1 MKITD
6 IDKNFIQQT
15 AKDELVWVDVKTFP
29 FKLYGVSYDEAEQA
43 FVRMPVAV
51 AKQTNEGIEFLNT
64 NTAGG
69 RLAFATDSD
78 TVSFKCVFPNLIGVM
93 SHMTIAASNGFSL
106 YVNGKFWG
114 MLSPDWSQF
123 VNEKEIEFSKTF
135 DLTQVVGVKEIKL
148 YFPLYGGVKELF
160 VAVEAGSEVLPSKEY
175 KHKKPIVY
183 YGSSITQGGCAS
195 RPGNDYEAY
204 IERWLDADFINLGF
218 SGSAKGEKVVAE
230 YIATIDSS
238 IVVMDYDYNAPD
250 VAHLQKTHYPFYKVI
265 REALPDTPIVFMTN
279 FNKRKPESA
288 ERREVIRK
296 NYVKTIE
303 AGDGNTVFIN
313 GEQLLGVQD
322 EDACTVDGTHPNDLG
337 FYRIAQ
343 AIYPIIKNLLK

>member
-15 AKDELVWVDVKTFP
+15 AKDELVWVDVKTSP
-29 FKLYGVSYDEAEQA
+29 FQLYGVSYDEEEKA
-43 FVRMPVAV
+43 FVRMPVSV
-51 AKQTNEGIEFLNT
+51 AKQTNEAIEFLNT

-114 MLSPDWSQF
+114 MFAPDWAQF
-123 VNEKEIEFSKTF
+123 VKDKEIEFSRTF
-135 DLTQVVGVKEIKL
+135 DLTQVAGIKEIKL

-160 VAVEAGSEVLPSKEY
+160 VAVEKKCEILQPKEY

-183 YGSSITQGGCAS
+183 YGNSITQGGCAS

-204 IERWLDADFINLGF
+204 IERWLDVDFVNLGF
-218 SGSAKGEKVVAE
+218 SGSAKGEKVLAE

-250 VAHLQKTHYPFYKVI
+250 VEHLKKTHYPFYKVI

-279 FNKRKPESA
+279 FNKRKTESPK
-288 ERREVIRK
+288 RRAVIR
-296 NYVKTIE
+296 NTYLKTIE
-303 AGDGNTVFIN
+303 EGDEKTVFIN
-313 GEQLLGVQD
+313 GEQLLGIKD
-322 EDACTVDGTHPNDLG
+322 DDACTVDGTHPNDLG

-343 AIYPIIKNLLK
+343 AIYPILKDILK